1 MGPIRN
7 PNWSTNGMRVTLSYL
22 AFGMMVLLAFS
33 GISSP
38 DPSVGG
44 ITAVADGLELV
55 DGTGF
60 SVATAG

>member
-1 MGPIRN
+1 
-7 PNWSTNGMRVTLSYL
+7 MRVTLSYL
-22 AFGMMVLLAFS
+22 AFGMVVLLAFS